1 MKNQSHNLNWY
12 YKLIIIIIITYIC
25 HPIVS
30 QTLLPNAES
39 AFESQLPFNHQ
50 YIQSQ
55 KIKSITFQI
64 IDKKDMQ
71 VAEEKGLTHFYEF
84 NQKGLLSR
92 FYYTTIIKTIEKEY
106 HVAPVYRNHRR
117 ISNGYTYTK
126 NEYLYDTTSTVY
138 FYNDSSHLKLKRYND
153 GPYYESYYYDYS
165 LDGKLEKEKRCK
177 ETNVSEIKSEFKLGG
192 QFILSEETFKYQTTG
207 KNQFKKIYQNNEGRS
222 YKEII
227 YNTNEA
233 GKITSINEQYTVTWI
248 MQNSQFIYNSKGQ
261 LTSAVYK
268 SNSNGELELS
278 RTYEYDN
285 NDCLL
290 TEKQFRNGVLQ
301 KEISYITD
309 ANKKLTSY
317 IIRDTNNKTMR
328 IIKLDYQYY

>member
-1 MKNQSHNLNWY
+1 MTNQSHNIKQY
-12 YKLIIIIIITYIC
+12 YKLIIFILIGIC
-25 HPIVS
+25 YSAVS
-30 QTLLPNAES
+30 QTLLPKAEA

-71 VAEEKGLTHFYEF
+71 VAEEKGLSHFYEF

-106 HVAPVYRNHRR
+106 HSAPVYRNHRKV
-117 ISNGYTYTK
+117 SNGNTYTK

-138 FYNDSSHLKLKRYND
+138 FYNDSNLLKLKRYND
-153 GPYYESYYYDYS
+153 GPYYESYYYEYS
-165 LDGKLEKEKRCK
+165 LDGKMEKEKRCK

-192 QFILSEETFKYQTTG
+192 QFILSEESYKYQVTG
-207 KNQFKKIYQNNEGRS
+207 KNQYKKICQNNEGRS

-227 YNTNEA
+227 FNTNDA
-233 GKITSINEQYTVTWI
+233 GQLTSINEQYIVTWI
-248 MQNSQFIYNSKGQ
+248 MQNSQFSYNAKGQ

-278 RTYEYDN
+278 RTYEYDA

>member
-1 MKNQSHNLNWY
+1 MTNQSHNIKQY
-12 YKLIIIIIITYIC
+12 YKLIIFILIGIC
-25 HPIVS
+25 YSAVS
-30 QTLLPNAES
+30 QTLLPKAEA

-71 VAEEKGLTHFYEF
+71 VAEEKGLSHFYEF

-106 HVAPVYRNHRR
+106 HSAPVYRNHRKV
-117 ISNGYTYTK
+117 SNGNTYTK

-138 FYNDSSHLKLKRYND
+138 FYNDSNLLKLKRYND
-153 GPYYESYYYDYS
+153 GPYYESYYYEYS
-165 LDGKLEKEKRCK
+165 LDGKVEKEKRCK

-192 QFILSEETFKYQTTG
+192 QFILSEESYKYQVTG
-207 KNQFKKIYQNNEGRS
+207 KNQYKKICQNNEGRS

-227 YNTNEA
+227 FNTNEA
-233 GKITSINEQYTVTWI
+233 GQLTSINEQYIVTWI
-248 MQNSQFIYNSKGQ
+248 MQNSQFSYNAKGQ
-261 LTSAVYK
+261 LTSAVYE

-278 RTYEYDN
+278 RTYEYDA

>member
-1 MKNQSHNLNWY
+1 MTNQSHNIKQY
-12 YKLIIIIIITYIC
+12 YKLIIFILIGIC
-25 HPIVS
+25 YSAVS
-30 QTLLPNAES
+30 QTLLPKAEA

-71 VAEEKGLTHFYEF
+71 VAEEKGLSHFYEF

-106 HVAPVYRNHRR
+106 HSAPVYRNHRKV
-117 ISNGYTYTK
+117 SNGNTYTK

-138 FYNDSSHLKLKRYND
+138 FYNDSNLLKLKRYND
-153 GPYYESYYYDYS
+153 GPYYESYYYEYS
-165 LDGKLEKEKRCK
+165 LDGKMEKEKRCK

-192 QFILSEETFKYQTTG
+192 QFILSEESYKYQVTG
-207 KNQFKKIYQNNEGRS
+207 KNQYKKICQNNEGRS

-227 YNTNEA
+227 FNTNDA
-233 GKITSINEQYTVTWI
+233 GQLTSINEQYIVTWI
-248 MQNSQFIYNSKGQ
+248 MQNSQFSYNAKGQ

-278 RTYEYDN
+278 RTYEYDA

-317 IIRDTNNKTMR
+317 IIRDTNNKTIR

>member
-1 MKNQSHNLNWY
+1 MANQSHNIKQY
-12 YKLIIIIIITYIC
+12 YKLIIFILIGVC
-25 HPIVS
+25 HSAVS
-30 QTLLPNAES
+30 QTLLPKAEA
-39 AFESQLPFNHQ
+39 AFESQLPFNHP

-71 VAEEKGLTHFYEF
+71 VAEEKGLSHFYEF

-106 HVAPVYRNHRR
+106 HSAPVYRNHRKV
-117 ISNGYTYTK
+117 SNGNTYTK

-138 FYNDSSHLKLKRYND
+138 FYNDSNLLKLKRYND
-153 GPYYESYYYDYS
+153 GPYYESYYYEYY
-165 LDGKLEKEKRCK
+165 LDGKVEKEKRCK

-192 QFILSEETFKYQTTG
+192 QFILSEESYKYQVTG
-207 KNQFKKIYQNNEGRS
+207 KNQYKKICQNNEGRS

-227 YNTNEA
+227 FNTNEA
-233 GKITSINEQYTVTWI
+233 GQLTSINEQYIVTWI
-248 MQNSQFIYNSKGQ
+248 MQNSQFSYNAKGQ
-261 LTSAVYK
+261 LTSAVYE

>member
-1 MKNQSHNLNWY
+1 MTNQSHNIKQY
-12 YKLIIIIIITYIC
+12 YKLIIFILIGIC
-25 HPIVS
+25 YSAVS
-30 QTLLPNAES
+30 QTLLPKAEA

-71 VAEEKGLTHFYEF
+71 VAEEKGLSHFYEF

-106 HVAPVYRNHRR
+106 HSAPVYRNHRK
-117 ISNGYTYTK
+117 ISNGNTYIK

-138 FYNDSSHLKLKRYND
+138 FYNDSNLLKLKRYND
-153 GPYYESYYYDYS
+153 GPYYESYYYEYS
-165 LDGKLEKEKRCK
+165 LDGKMEKEKRCK

-192 QFILSEETFKYQTTG
+192 QFILSEESYKYQVTG
-207 KNQFKKIYQNNEGRS
+207 KNQYKKICQNNEGRS

-227 YNTNEA
+227 FNTNEA
-233 GKITSINEQYTVTWI
+233 GQLTSINEQYIVTWI
-248 MQNSQFIYNSKGQ
+248 MQNSQFSYNAKGQ
-261 LTSAVYK
+261 LTSAVYE

-278 RTYEYDN
+278 RTYEYDA

>member
-1 MKNQSHNLNWY
+1 MTNQSHNIKQY
-12 YKLIIIIIITYIC
+12 YKLIIFILIGIC
-25 HPIVS
+25 YSAVS
-30 QTLLPNAES
+30 QTLLPKAEA

-71 VAEEKGLTHFYEF
+71 VAEEKGLSHFYEF

-106 HVAPVYRNHRR
+106 HSAPVYRNHRKV
-117 ISNGYTYTK
+117 SNGNTYTK

-138 FYNDSSHLKLKRYND
+138 FYNDSNLLKLKRYND
-153 GPYYESYYYDYS
+153 GPYYESYYYEYS
-165 LDGKLEKEKRCK
+165 LDGKMEKEKRCK

-192 QFILSEETFKYQTTG
+192 QFILSEESYKYQVTG
-207 KNQFKKIYQNNEGRS
+207 KNQYKKICQNNEGRS

-227 YNTNEA
+227 FNTNDA
-233 GKITSINEQYTVTWI
+233 GQLTSINEQYIVTWI
-248 MQNSQFIYNSKGQ
+248 MQNSQFSYNAKGQ

-278 RTYEYDN
+278 RTYEYDA

-309 ANKKLTSY
+309 TNKKLTSY

>member
-1 MKNQSHNLNWY
+1 MTNQSHNIKQY
-12 YKLIIIIIITYIC
+12 YKLIIFILIGIC
-25 HPIVS
+25 YSAVS
-30 QTLLPNAES
+30 QTLLPKAEA

-71 VAEEKGLTHFYEF
+71 VAEEKGLSHFYEF

-106 HVAPVYRNHRR
+106 HSAPVYRNHRK
-117 ISNGYTYTK
+117 ISNGNTYIK

-138 FYNDSSHLKLKRYND
+138 FYNDSNLLKLKRYND
-153 GPYYESYYYDYS
+153 GPYYESYYYEYS
-165 LDGKLEKEKRCK
+165 LDGKVEKEKRCK

-192 QFILSEETFKYQTTG
+192 QFILSEESYKYQVTG
-207 KNQFKKIYQNNEGRS
+207 KNQYKKICQNNEGRS

-227 YNTNEA
+227 FNTNEA
-233 GKITSINEQYTVTWI
+233 GQLTSINEQYIVTWI
-248 MQNSQFIYNSKGQ
+248 MQNSQFSYNAKGQ
-261 LTSAVYK
+261 LTSAVYE

-278 RTYEYDN
+278 RTYEYDA

>member
-1 MKNQSHNLNWY
+1 MANQSHNIKQY
-12 YKLIIIIIITYIC
+12 YKLIIFILIGVC
-25 HPIVS
+25 HSAVS
-30 QTLLPNAES
+30 QTLLPKAEA
-39 AFESQLPFNHQ
+39 AFESQLPFNHP

-71 VAEEKGLTHFYEF
+71 VAEEKGLSHFYEF

-106 HVAPVYRNHRR
+106 HSAPVYRNHRKV
-117 ISNGYTYTK
+117 SNGNTYTK

-138 FYNDSSHLKLKRYND
+138 FYNDSNLLKLKRYND
-153 GPYYESYYYDYS
+153 GPYYESYYYEYY
-165 LDGKLEKEKRCK
+165 LDGKVEKEKRCK

-192 QFILSEETFKYQTTG
+192 QFILSEESYKYQVTG
-207 KNQFKKIYQNNEGRS
+207 KNQYKKICQNNEGRS

-227 YNTNEA
+227 FNTNEA
-233 GKITSINEQYTVTWI
+233 GQLTSINEQYIVTWI
-248 MQNSQFIYNSKGQ
+248 MQNSQFSYNAKGQ
-261 LTSAVYK
+261 LTSAVYE

-278 RTYEYDN
+278 RTYEYDA

>member
-1 MKNQSHNLNWY
+1 MTNQSHNIKQY
-12 YKLIIIIIITYIC
+12 YKLIIFILIGIC
-25 HPIVS
+25 YSAVS
-30 QTLLPNAES
+30 QTLLPKAEA

-71 VAEEKGLTHFYEF
+71 VAEEKGLSHFYEF

-106 HVAPVYRNHRR
+106 HSAPVYRNHRK
-117 ISNGYTYTK
+117 ISNGNTYIK

-138 FYNDSSHLKLKRYND
+138 FYNDSNLLKLKRYND
-153 GPYYESYYYDYS
+153 GPYYESYYYEYS
-165 LDGKLEKEKRCK
+165 LDGKVEKEKRCK

-192 QFILSEETFKYQTTG
+192 QFILSEESYKYQVTG
-207 KNQFKKIYQNNEGRS
+207 KNQYKKICQNNEGRS

-227 YNTNEA
+227 FNTNDA
-233 GKITSINEQYTVTWI
+233 GQLTSINEQYIVTWI
-248 MQNSQFIYNSKGQ
+248 MQNSQFSYNAKGQ

-278 RTYEYDN
+278 RTYEYDA